1 MCVCNVNIN
10 NFTAVCAKYV
20 HFTLH
25 LLCCLLVHPDTSS
38 KHCANGYFV
47 IIIERIIL
55 KLDMAIDHKMSYPK
69 IYLVLLYLQH

>member
-1 MCVCNVNIN
+1 MYNIN

-20 HFTLH
+20 NFTLH
-25 LLCCLLVHPDTSS
+25 VLCCLLVHPDTSS

-55 KLDMAIDHKMSYPK
+55 KLDMAIDHKMSYSM
-69 IYLVLLYLQH
+69 IYLVLLYL